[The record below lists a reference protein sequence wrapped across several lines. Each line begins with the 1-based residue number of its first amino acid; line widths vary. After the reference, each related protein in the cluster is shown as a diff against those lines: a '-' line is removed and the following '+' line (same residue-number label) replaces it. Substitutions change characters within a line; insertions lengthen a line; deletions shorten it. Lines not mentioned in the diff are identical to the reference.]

1 MAEEEANGQQEL
13 PGGPLLGA
21 PEFASHLAGHRAAL
35 HAAELAELARVLDA
49 HGTRLPPDRFDASQA
64 ELLRYG
70 ACCGLLEVR
79 ARRIYTYITSYKFF
93 LTLHRPCTLAFPVKR
108 ILL

>member
-1 MAEEEANGQQEL
+1 MLVLREMAEEEANGQQEL

-35 HAAELAELARVLDA
+35 HAAELAEMARVLDA
-49 HGTRLPPDRFDASQA
+49 HGARLPPDRFDASQA

-70 ACCGLLEVR
+70 ASCGLLEVR
-79 ARRIYTYITSYKFF
+79 RPS
-93 LTLHRPCTLAFPVKR
+93 LLHLPQATAPAMSKAGRA
-108 ILL
+108 